1 MSCSTYNFH
10 KCIDEIEGDVNL
22 YEQKSYT
29 DLLFMKISRQDIA
42 KAHVEYWLSTEMQN
56 LKGGK
61 GKICVFLSKG
71 ITHEGGETTNIRRT

>member
-29 DLLFMKISRQDIA
+29 DLLFMKISRQDI
-42 KAHVEYWLSTEMQN
+42 KAHVDCRILSTEMQN
-56 LKGGK
+56 LKGQ
-61 GKICVFLSKG
+61 
-71 ITHEGGETTNIRRT
+71 